1 MPKLLWVSPC
11 ALHDTSSGAALQ
23 CRIMLQK
30 LRARGVQVM
39 ALGAM
44 IFDNPG
50 GQALL
55 AEARKKFAEGR
66 EFVRVEEKGVTYF
79 YLNAA
84 DTSEPNHTSAEQRK
98 FLLFYQKLLYE
109 YRPDVLMGYGGDTP
123 LSLCIRADARRRG
136 IPCVYPVLN
145 GNHKNFSFPDC
156 DLVITD
162 SRATAAHY
170 LQLYGINAVPIG
182 EWVLPEMVVAEKREP
197 RYVTLINPHPSKGAS
212 LLARLA
218 LMAQKELPDVRF
230 LALQSRGDFAA
241 SLTQMHAPDSEEKPL
256 SMDMFPNVDRAR
268 HMTDMKPIYAAT
280 RVLLAP
286 SLWYESWGRVATEAV
301 LNGIPVL
308 ASRSGGLPEAVGE
321 GGICLDAP
329 EACRKDHLRIP
340 TEEEMRPWMDALK
353 RLLHEDWTAA
363 CARAAAAHDVERY
376 ADGLLE
382 ELQPLLSRRA
392 GSRPQYFRSGMAVK

>member
-23 CRIMLQK
+23 CRVMLHK
-30 LRARGVQVM
+30 LQQRGVEIK
-39 ALGAM
+39 ALGGL
-44 IFDNPG
+44 IFDHPAG
-50 GQALL
+50 FALL
-55 AEARKKFAEGR
+55 EKSVAQIDPKKRHFTVNDANMEFVYMRTEQTAARKICAE
-66 EFVRVEEKGVTYF
+66 
-79 YLNAA
+79 
-84 DTSEPNHTSAEQRK
+84 EQDHFFQL
-98 FLLFYQKLLYE
+98 FLTLLATF
-109 YRPDVLMGYGGDTP
+109 RPDAIMGYGGDM
-123 LSLCIRADARRRG
+123 LSMTVRAEARRRG
-136 IPCVYPVLN
+136 IPVVYVLCN
-145 GNHKNFSFPDC
+145 GNHKAFAFPDC

-162 SRATAAHY
+162 SQATSAY
-170 LQLYGINAVPIG
+170 YRQQFGINVIPAGVFI
-182 EWVLPEMVVAEKREP
+182 LPEMVRAEQREP
-197 RYVTLINPHPSKGAS
+197 RYVTLVNPAPAKGAAI
-212 LLARLA
+212 LARLA

-241 SLTQMHAPDSEEKPL
+241 CVPQLHLPDSEEKPL
-256 SMDMFPNVDRAR
+256 VMDMFPNVDRAK
-268 HMTDMKPIYAAT
+268 HMTNMKPIYAAT

-329 EACRKDHLRIP
+329 EACRKDHLRLP

-353 RLLHEDWTAA
+353 RLLTEDWTEP

-376 ADGLLE
+376 ADRLLE
-382 ELQPLLSRRA
+382 LLQPLFDRRA
-392 GSRPQYFRSGMAVK
+392 SCHPQYFRSGICVK